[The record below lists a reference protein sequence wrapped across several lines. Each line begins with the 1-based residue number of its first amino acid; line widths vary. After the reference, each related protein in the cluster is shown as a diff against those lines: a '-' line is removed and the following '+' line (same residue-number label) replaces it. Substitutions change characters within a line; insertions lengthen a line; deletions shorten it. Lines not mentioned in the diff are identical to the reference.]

1 TRSSTISFTPEH
13 LGPSPNLKLSARLS
27 YAATLFALRPSPY
40 ACSFAL
46 KRPILAAI
54 DRADQH
60 HPKVQKHATPRPQ
73 PLQVAT
79 TEPLDPCSSF
89 PPPVFVPD
97 RLPHRTFLPS
107 VPILTLGPGLN
118 RLPLLSRRPVPAGS
132 RNSASPRLLALPP
145 APPFTEPGPSPSKS
159 TPVLRRPFR
168 SVPHDFSDDSIRT
181 MSSLF
186 NKSGGGS
193 RFQLPA
199 LNLNFGSI
207 TDGTNIPPPPD
218 SPVQKVPTPPQT
230 PPPVKEVEKETEKD
244 VPSSSVVDHDS
255 KVTPQQ
261 SIPASSNGNL
271 AGTKR
276 YADEDVPLSPAAS
289 SRQGSIRRLF
299 SRTMLNNSYAEG
311 QISSNGSIA
320 GANNGRPS
328 SQGGASFLDDRKSRR
343 SSGWFR
349 RIRTGDAA
357 AKRASTVFVEEPP
370 RAPTP
375 KKPSG
380 PPPPMIPELTDLEK
394 DDGSLG
400 SDLFKNIK

>member
-1 TRSSTISFTPEH
+1 
-13 LGPSPNLKLSARLS
+13 
-27 YAATLFALRPSPY
+27 
-40 ACSFAL
+40 
-46 KRPILAAI
+46 
-54 DRADQH
+54 
-60 HPKVQKHATPRPQ
+60 
-73 PLQVAT
+73 
-79 TEPLDPCSSF
+79 
-89 PPPVFVPD
+89 
-97 RLPHRTFLPS
+97 
-107 VPILTLGPGLN
+107 
-118 RLPLLSRRPVPAGS
+118 
-132 RNSASPRLLALPP
+132 
-145 APPFTEPGPSPSKS
+145 
-159 TPVLRRPFR
+159 
-168 SVPHDFSDDSIRT
+168 

-261 SIPASSNGNL
+261 SIPASSML
-271 AGTKR
+271 
-276 YADEDVPLSPAAS
+276 
-289 SRQGSIRRLF
+289 RRGPDIIQREYR
-299 SRTMLNNSYAEG
+299 S
-311 QISSNGSIA
+311 
-320 GANNGRPS
+320 ANNGRPS

>member
-1 TRSSTISFTPEH
+1 
-13 LGPSPNLKLSARLS
+13 
-27 YAATLFALRPSPY
+27 
-40 ACSFAL
+40 
-46 KRPILAAI
+46 
-54 DRADQH
+54 
-60 HPKVQKHATPRPQ
+60 
-73 PLQVAT
+73 
-79 TEPLDPCSSF
+79 
-89 PPPVFVPD
+89 
-97 RLPHRTFLPS
+97 
-107 VPILTLGPGLN
+107 
-118 RLPLLSRRPVPAGS
+118 
-132 RNSASPRLLALPP
+132 
-145 APPFTEPGPSPSKS
+145 
-159 TPVLRRPFR
+159 
-168 SVPHDFSDDSIRT
+168 

-230 PPPVKEVEKETEKD
+230 PPPTKEVVVEKD
-244 VPSSSVVDHDS
+244 IEKDTQSNVVSDDGS
-255 KVTPQQ
+255 KETPQQ

-299 SRTMLNNSYAEG
+299 SRTMLNNNYAEG
-311 QISSNGSIA
+311 QIPSSASLA
-320 GANNGRPS
+320 AATNGRPS
-328 SQGGASFLDDRKSRR
+328 SQGGSSFLDERKSRR

-349 RIRTGDAA
+349 RIRTGETAP
-357 AKRASTVFVEEPP
+357 KRVSTMAFEEPP

-375 KKPSG
+375 TATIKKPSG

-394 DDGSLG
+394 DEGSLG
-400 SDLFKNIK
+400 DDLFKNIK

>member
-1 TRSSTISFTPEH
+1 MPRPCSPSDLAHTPA
-13 LGPSPNLKLSARLS
+13 LSLS
-27 YAATLFALRPSPY
+27 NALFPPQLTAPTS
-40 ACSFAL
+40 
-46 KRPILAAI
+46 I
-54 DRADQH
+54 
-60 HPKVQKHATPRPQ
+60 TPRSKSTPRRA
-73 PLQVAT
+73 LN
-79 TEPLDPCSSF
+79 PCKSQRQSHSTPAPVFHLPSSF
-89 PPPVFVPD
+89 LTGYRAVPFYL
-97 RLPHRTFLPS
+97 R
-107 VPILTLGPGLN
+107 
-118 RLPLLSRRPVPAGS
+118 
-132 RNSASPRLLALPP
+132 PRLLALPP
-145 APPFTEPGPSPSKS
+145 APPFTEPGPSPSKSKS

-218 SPVQKVPTPPQT
+218 SPIQKVPTPPQT
-230 PPPVKEVEKETEKD
+230 PPPVKEVEKETDKD

-357 AKRASTVFVEEPP
+357 AKRASTAFVEEPP

>member
-1 TRSSTISFTPEH
+1 
-13 LGPSPNLKLSARLS
+13 
-27 YAATLFALRPSPY
+27 
-40 ACSFAL
+40 
-46 KRPILAAI
+46 
-54 DRADQH
+54 
-60 HPKVQKHATPRPQ
+60 
-73 PLQVAT
+73 
-79 TEPLDPCSSF
+79 
-89 PPPVFVPD
+89 
-97 RLPHRTFLPS
+97 
-107 VPILTLGPGLN
+107 
-118 RLPLLSRRPVPAGS
+118 
-132 RNSASPRLLALPP
+132 
-145 APPFTEPGPSPSKS
+145 
-159 TPVLRRPFR
+159 
-168 SVPHDFSDDSIRT
+168 
-181 MSSLF
+181 MSSLL

-230 PPPVKEVEKETEKD
+230 PPPAKEVVEKD
-244 VPSSSVVDHDS
+244 TQSSGDDAS
-255 KVTPQQ
+255 KDTPQQ

-276 YADEDVPLSPAAS
+276 HADEEVPLSPAAS

-311 QISSNGSIA
+311 QTPSNGSIA
-320 GANNGRPS
+320 AANGRPS
-328 SQGGASFLDDRKSRR
+328 SQSGASFLDDRKSRR

-349 RIRTGDAA
+349 RIRTGDVAS
-357 AKRASTVFVEEPP
+357 KRSSTMFVEEPP

-380 PPPPMIPELTDLEK
+380 PPPPMIPELADLET
-394 DDGSLG
+394 DEGSLG